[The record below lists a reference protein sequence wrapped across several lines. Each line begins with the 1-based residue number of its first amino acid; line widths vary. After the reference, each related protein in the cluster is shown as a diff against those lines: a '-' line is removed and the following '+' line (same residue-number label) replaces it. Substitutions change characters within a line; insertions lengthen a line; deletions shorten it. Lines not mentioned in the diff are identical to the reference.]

1 MFLNTNNK
9 KLIKKEGSY
18 LKTFNYESNC
28 VRYKD
33 CFFDMNEY
41 EKGKISLSIY
51 GYVENDHDIS
61 HISNLTVNVEEKLP
75 ENQVVID
82 NYANTNIISFL
93 LELGIVKRIVK
104 RIAVKLVLLP
114 VVELDLEV
122 LKKYCYDREVLRYAS

>member
-1 MFLNTNNK
+1 MFLNTK
-9 KLIKKEGSY
+9 IKSKYKGGNA

-28 VRYKD
+28 VKYKD

-41 EKGKISLSIY
+41 EKGKLSLSIY
-51 GYVENDHDIS
+51 GYIENDKDIS
-61 HISNLTVNVEEKLP
+61 HISNLTVNVEEELP

-93 LELGIVKRIVK
+93 LELGIVKGIVK
-104 RIAVKLVLLP
+104 RVPVKLILLP

-122 LKKYCYDREVLRYAS
+122 LKEYCYDEEELRYAS